1 MTDRY
6 AVFGNPVAH
15 SRSPAIHAAFAAQT
29 GQDLRY
35 ERQLVAPGG
44 FAEAAAEFF
53 AAGGSGLNVT
63 VPFKEDA
70 FRFADRR
77 TARAERAR
85 AVNTLAREHDGGVL
99 GDNTDGVGLVRDLT
113 ANLGWVIAGRRVL
126 VLGAGGAA
134 RGVLAPLLA
143 ERPALLY
150 IANRTAEKAV
160 DLARAFADLGP
171 TAGSGFAELAG
182 AAPFALVVNATS
194 ASLAGELPP
203 LPESL
208 LAPDA
213 NAYDMMYG
221 AEPTS
226 FVAWAQRHGAGAVAD
241 GLGMLVEQAAE
252 AFFLW
257 RGVRPDTA
265 PVIAAVRRALL
276 SGRDAKAGS

>member
-44 FAEAAAEFF
+44 LAEAAAEFF
-53 AAGGSGLNVT
+53 AAGGNGLNVT

-134 RGVLAPLLA
+134 RGALGPLL
-143 ERPALLY
+143 EQRPVLLY

-160 DLARAFADLGP
+160 RLAREFADLGP
-171 TAGSGFAELAG
+171 TAGGGFAELAS
-182 AAPFALVVNATS
+182 APPFDLVINATS

-203 LPESL
+203 LPDSL
-208 LAPDA
+208 LAPGA

-221 AEPTS
+221 AEPTP
-226 FVAWAQRHGAGAVAD
+226 FLAWAQRHGAGAVAD

-252 AFFLW
+252 AFLLW

-265 PVIAAVRRALL
+265 PVIAAVRRELA
-276 SGRDAKAGS
+276 AAP